1 MAKEKEEGQDNK
13 VIQVVP
19 KEEVID
25 ISKTVKVTTT
35 DKAPY
40 HKEGLEIEV
49 APAVADKMKANGWAK

>member
-1 MAKEKEEGQDNK
+1 MAEKAKEGQDNK

-25 ISKTVKVTTT
+25 ISKTVKVKTT

-40 HKEGLEIEV
+40 HKADLEIDV
-49 APAVADKMKANGWAK
+49 APAVAEKMKANGWAI